1 MTTATNGATAQQT
14 PPELRCPRC
23 GNDGT
28 KGVIRYLVYVTSWA
42 EVLGLRRGDVLE
54 LAGPL
59 APTMQDQP
67 ARPRLECWA
76 VRPAPDNRVCGHRWE
91 LPAGVRGIAW
101 RVRS

>member
-1 MTTATNGATAQQT
+1 MTTEVGTGAE
-14 PPELRCPRC
+14 PVELRCPSCR
-23 GNDGT
+23 NDGT
-28 KGVIRYLVYVTSWA
+28 RGVIRFLADVTSWA

-59 APTMQDQP
+59 ALSMRDHH

-76 VRPAPDNRVCGHRWE
+76 VRPAPDNRVCGHRWD